1 MAKRTY
7 QDKLG
12 DELVKKSEEAAK
24 LRKLGSRASGLT
36 SLLTNQSKIDLLR
49 KEVSNRLPVVF
60 KNLCEKREF
69 YKEKSEGNVVNLNKE
84 IVKCESYMDEPSTA
98 ITQSKAMEILD
109 WSHKIDEKYGFESF

>member
-1 MAKRTY
+1 MAKRNY

-12 DELVKKSEEAAK
+12 DELVKKAEEAAK
-24 LRKLGSRASGLT
+24 LRKIGSRASGLT
-36 SLLTNQSKIDLLR
+36 SLLTNQSKTDLLR

-69 YKEKSEGNVVNLNKE
+69 YKEKSSGNVINLNRE
-84 IVKCESYMDEPSTA
+84 IVKCESYMDESLNV
-98 ITQSKAMEILD
+98 ISQDKAMEILD

>member
-24 LRKLGSRASGLT
+24 LRKLGSRAAGLT
-36 SLLTNQSKIDLLR
+36 SLLTNQSKTDLLR